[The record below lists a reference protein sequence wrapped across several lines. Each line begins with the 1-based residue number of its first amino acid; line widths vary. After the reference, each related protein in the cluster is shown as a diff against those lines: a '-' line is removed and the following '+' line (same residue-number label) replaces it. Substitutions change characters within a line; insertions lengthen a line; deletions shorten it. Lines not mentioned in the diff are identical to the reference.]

1 VSVKIGVMPGD
12 DKLAK
17 ASSHKQVEDSLAS
30 LGLTV
35 APAEDG
41 AGLRVTAVD
50 PDGAAAARGLKE
62 GDVILEVAGREV
74 HDPADVEAAVKNT
87 GGKRVLMLVRSGD
100 SQRFLALPVGKG

>member
-1 VSVKIGVMPGD
+1 MTLAGIAPSGVAFGVPST
-12 DKLAK
+12 
-17 ASSHKQVEDSLAS
+17 ASK
-30 LGLTV
+30 
-35 APAEDG
+35 
-41 AGLRVTAVD
+41 
-50 PDGAAAARGLKE
+50 GAAAARGLKE